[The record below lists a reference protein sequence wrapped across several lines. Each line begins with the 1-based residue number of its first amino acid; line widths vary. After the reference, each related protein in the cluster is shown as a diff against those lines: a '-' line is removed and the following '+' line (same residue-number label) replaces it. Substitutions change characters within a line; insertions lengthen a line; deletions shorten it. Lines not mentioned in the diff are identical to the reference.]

1 MKSIIYIGMDV
12 HKNSY
17 SLCAIYGKTG
27 EILGETKIGPDI
39 KLIEKFINNA
49 KKKINEDVDVLTG
62 YEAGCLGYSL
72 YWQLKE
78 KGIACDILA
87 PTTMQRSVKNKVIK
101 NDRRDAQMIATNL
114 SNGSYK
120 AVYVPQDHD
129 VEIKEYIRM
138 MNDFKDESKKVKQ
151 HINAFVLRLGYRY
164 EGKSRWIPAHIK
176 WLRELKLDSMY
187 KEILDEYLSQLELL
201 TEKIERFQHKL
212 EELSQEDSYKEK
224 IGELRCFKGIDTTA
238 AMTLHVEVSDFN
250 RFPNAKAF
258 ASFCGLTPSENSSG
272 DKNER
277 LSITKQGNSLVRT
290 TLVESAQVLVRGTI
304 GKKGKKIKSKQI
316 GQDVK
321 VIDYADKAVLR
332 LQKKYHRMILR
343 GVNRNIAVTAIARE
357 LACFVWGSRNRTYS
371 IKMLMNRKNKKKGE
385 VVKG

>member
-114 SNGSYK
+114 ANGSYK

-258 ASFCGLTPSENSSG
+258 ASFCGLTPSEDSSG
-272 DKNER
+272 DKNKR

-290 TLVESAQVLVRGTI
+290 TLVESAQVMVRGVV
-304 GKKGKKIKSKQI
+304 GKKGKRVKSKQI

-321 VIDYADKAVLR
+321 VIDYADKAVER
-332 LQKKYHRMILR
+332 LQRKYHRMILR
-343 GVNRNIAVTAIARE
+343 GVNRNIAITAIARE
-357 LACFVWGSRNRTYS
+357 LACFVWGVETGH
-371 IKMLMNRKNKKKGE
+371 IA
-385 VVKG
+385 

>member
-39 KLIEKFINNA
+39 KLIEKFISNT

-164 EGKSRWIPAHIK
+164 DGKSRWIPAHIK
-176 WLRELKLDSMY
+176 WLRELKLNSMY

-238 AMTLHVEVSDFN
+238 AMTIHVEVSDFN

-258 ASFCGLTPSENSSG
+258 ASFCGLTPSEDSSG
-272 DKNER
+272 DKNKR

-290 TLVESAQVLVRGTI
+290 TLVESAQVLVKGTV

-321 VIDYADKAVLR
+321 VIDYTDKAVLR
-332 LQKKYHRMILR
+332 LQKKYHQMILR
-343 GVNRNIAVTAIARE
+343 GVNKNIAVTAIARE
-357 LACFVWGSRNRTYS
+357 LACFVWGVETGH
-371 IKMLMNRKNKKKGE
+371 IA
-385 VVKG
+385 

>member
-1 MKSIIYIGMDV
+1 
-12 HKNSY
+12 
-17 SLCAIYGKTG
+17 
-27 EILGETKIGPDI
+27 
-39 KLIEKFINNA
+39 
-49 KKKINEDVDVLTG
+49 
-62 YEAGCLGYSL
+62 
-72 YWQLKE
+72 
-78 KGIACDILA
+78 
-87 PTTMQRSVKNKVIK
+87 
-101 NDRRDAQMIATNL
+101 
-114 SNGSYK
+114 
-120 AVYVPQDHD
+120 
-129 VEIKEYIRM
+129 
-138 MNDFKDESKKVKQ
+138 
-151 HINAFVLRLGYRY
+151 
-164 EGKSRWIPAHIK
+164 
-176 WLRELKLDSMY
+176 
-187 KEILDEYLSQLELL
+187 
-201 TEKIERFQHKL
+201 
-212 EELSQEDSYKEK
+212 
-224 IGELRCFKGIDTTA
+224 
-238 AMTLHVEVSDFN
+238 MTLHVEVSDFN

-258 ASFCGLTPSENSSG
+258 ASFCGLTPSEDSSG

>member
-1 MKSIIYIGMDV
+1 MNSIIYIGMDV

-27 EILGETKIGPDI
+27 EMIGETKIGPDV

-49 KKKINEDVDVLTG
+49 KKKINKDVDVLTG

-78 KGIACDILA
+78 KEIGCDILA
-87 PTTMQRSVKNKVIK
+87 PTTMQRSAKNKVMK
-101 NDRRDAQMIATNL
+101 NDRRDARMIATNL
-114 SNGSYK
+114 ANQSYK
-120 AVYVPQDHD
+120 SVYVPQDHD

-176 WLRELKLDSMY
+176 WLKGLKLNSMY
-187 KEILDEYLSQLELL
+187 KEILDEYLSELERL

-224 IGELRCFKGIDTTA
+224 VGELRCFKGIDTTA
-238 AMTLHVEVSDFN
+238 AMTLHVEVSDFQ
-250 RFPNAKAF
+250 RFPSAKAF
-258 ASFCGLTPSENSSG
+258 ASFCGLTPSEDSSG
-272 DKNER
+272 DKNKR
-277 LSITKQGNSLVRT
+277 LSITKQGNAQVRT
-290 TLVESAQVLVRGTI
+290 TLVECAQVLVRGTV
-304 GKKGKKIKSKQI
+304 GKKGKKVKSKQI

-321 VIDYADKAVLR
+321 VIDYADKGVIR

-343 GVNRNIAVTAIARE
+343 GVNRNIAITAIARE
-357 LACFVWGSRNRTYS
+357 LACFVWGVETGH
-371 IKMLMNRKNKKKGE
+371 IA
-385 VVKG
+385 